1 MNTLAY
7 IDLAKRLREKVP
19 GIKHIDLYNQQPEN
33 PQLHIPQNLPAVL
46 IEFLPTQWQTQGQGT
61 QRGTG
66 GIRVYCVMKNFLGA
80 DNIDRHTQQAAEQRL
95 AYLLFEKVVHA
106 ALQDFAPSGYGKLMR
121 SSTLPDATFTS
132 VMVVVHEYEAAEADD
147 SAFVYKDYEAAVIEA
162 VKVKEMEE

>member
-46 IEFLPTQWQTQGQGT
+46 IEFLPTQWQTHGQGV

-66 GIRVYCVMKNFLGA
+66 GIRVYCVMKNFLNT
-80 DNIDRHTQQAAEQRL
+80 DNIDLRTQEVAEQRL
-95 AYLLFEKVVHA
+95 AYLLFEKIVHA
-106 ALQDFAPSGYGKLMR
+106 AVQGYAPTGYGNLMR

-132 VMVVVHEYEAAEADD
+132 VMVVVHEYEAAEVDD
-147 SAFVYKDYEAAVIEA
+147 SAFVYKDYEQAVIIA
-162 VKVKEMEE
+162 IKVKEMEE